1 MKTVKFNKWFL
12 LPVAAG
18 ALVIGGVALADDR
31 DDVMEYLPVNQQ
43 PANAEFIT
51 EEEATKIANEKVD
64 GEIVELYLYTDSRRA
79 HFDVEMRD
87 ATHEYDFDIDAV
99 TGDVYDFDKERLDD
113 DDDRDGQDDDSSS
126 STVEGPILTKEEV
139 LAIARKEVSSGEVTK
154 FEQDDDHFEVE
165 IRDGNKEYDFEIH
178 KVTGDVLEFEQD
190 DDDRDGE

>member
-51 EEEATKIANEKVD
+51 EEEATKLANEKVD
-64 GEIVELYLYTDSRRA
+64 GEIVKLYLYTDSRRA

-139 LAIARKEVSSGEVTK
+139 LAIARKEVASGDVTK

-178 KVTGDVLEFEQD
+178 KVTGDVLEFDQD
-190 DDDRDGE
+190 DDDREDD

>member
-51 EEEATKIANEKVD
+51 EEEASKIANDKVD
-64 GEIVELYLYTDSRRA
+64 GDIVELYLYTDSRRA

-113 DDDRDGQDDDSSS
+113 DSNDDSNDDSSN
-126 STVEGPILTKEEV
+126 TVQGPVLTEEEV
-139 LAIARKEVSSGEVTK
+139 LAIARKEVASGEVTK

-178 KVTGDVLEFEQD
+178 KVTGDVLEFDQDQDNDRD
-190 DDDRDGE
+190 DD